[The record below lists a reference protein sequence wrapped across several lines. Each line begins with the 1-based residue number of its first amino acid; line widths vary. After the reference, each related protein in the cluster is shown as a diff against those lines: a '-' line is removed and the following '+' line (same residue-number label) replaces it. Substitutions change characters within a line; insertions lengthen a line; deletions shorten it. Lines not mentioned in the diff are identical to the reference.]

1 MDGEVRK
8 HLKDIRDFQGKL
20 ANYQCN
26 ANNQTAQKN
35 VDALEKETKRHATM
49 IESMA

>member
-1 MDGEVRK
+1 MKILAMDGEVRK

-26 ANNQTAQKN
+26 ANNQTAQIHS
-35 VDALEKETKRHATM
+35 KRRRNATQR
-49 IESMA
+49 